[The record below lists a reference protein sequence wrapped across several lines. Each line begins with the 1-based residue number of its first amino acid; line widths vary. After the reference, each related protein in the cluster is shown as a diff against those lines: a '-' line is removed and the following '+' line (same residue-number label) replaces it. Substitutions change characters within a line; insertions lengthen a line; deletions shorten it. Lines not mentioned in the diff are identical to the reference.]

1 MGEKSSTLSEEIQR
15 INNHGCPNQIQ
26 YQLDKNV
33 GVKTTPYRISKNLQQ
48 KSSSI
53 GQNAN
58 GLSLQKIYRKCHYGT
73 RCINNELHLTRKILE
88 WKAWEPLENE
98 PPKNQWKWPL

>member
-1 MGEKSSTLSEEIQR
+1 MGTRFQTSIFSQQSILEDTKSKRKSSKLSEEIQR

-33 GVKTTPYRISKNLQQ
+33 GVKTTSYGIGKNLQQ

-73 RCINNELHLTRKILE
+73 CCISKE
-88 WKAWEPLENE
+88 
-98 PPKNQWKWPL
+98 